1 MFVNLLIVLSGKLP
15 AGWVMGFSRLYCML
29 EGVDS
34 LGKQGLLSNPVSTLN
49 DKAKSICQLSWYSTH
64 LLLTVKKAVN
74 KPLFDWFGYILL
86 FTPCLQKEQHKAL
99 IILKGS
105 AVK

>member
-1 MFVNLLIVLSGKLP
+1 MFVNLMIVFSGKLP

-49 DKAKSICQLSWYSTH
+49 DKAKGICQLSWYSTH

-74 KPLFDWFGYILL
+74 KPLF
-86 FTPCLQKEQHKAL
+86 
-99 IILKGS
+99 
-105 AVK
+105 

>member
-1 MFVNLLIVLSGKLP
+1 
-15 AGWVMGFSRLYCML
+15 MGFSRLYCML

-74 KPLFDWFGYILL
+74 KPLLEWLHYLPL
-86 FTPCLQKEQHKAL
+86 AYKKQHKEL